1 VCTQNIQMLYF
12 RGARLMNIFIDNN
25 VWDQLFLR
33 NVDLNIY
40 FPEDKYSIFVTSQ
53 GVFEVAQI
61 PSTKKELKKYIEK
74 YINDYV
80 MEDSIF
86 GFNDPNLP
94 SDEQRVSGF
103 GFGRFGSVVEN
114 RIRTKLASK
123 YESTKKRKASQILSS
138 QEADIELATRSI
150 DNIVLTLDKKAG
162 PLKDAKELGGN
173 VVFINLSEIEGLS
186 ADEFV
191 NYIKIKISDLKT

>member
-1 VCTQNIQMLYF
+1 
-12 RGARLMNIFIDNN
+12 MNIFIDNN

-33 NVDLNIY
+33 NVDLNIH
-40 FPEDKYSIFVTSQ
+40 FPKDQYSIFVTSE

-61 PSTKKELKKYIEK
+61 PPGAKKGLKKYIEK
-74 YINDYV
+74 YIKDYV

-94 SDEQRVSGF
+94 LDEQRVSGF
-103 GFGRFGSVVEN
+103 EFGRFGSLVEN
-114 RIRTKLASK
+114 EIRTKLVSE
-123 YESTKKRKASQILSS
+123 YGSTKKRKSSQILYS

-150 DNIVLTLDKKAG
+150 DNIVLTLDKKKG